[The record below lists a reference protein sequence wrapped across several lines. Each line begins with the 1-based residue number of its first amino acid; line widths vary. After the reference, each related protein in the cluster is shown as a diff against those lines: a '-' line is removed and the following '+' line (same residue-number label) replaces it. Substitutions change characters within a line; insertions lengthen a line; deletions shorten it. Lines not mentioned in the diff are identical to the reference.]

1 MTYTTF
7 LLCYIL
13 DILSDI
19 LVNDWLEDNI
29 WVYLFSETR
38 EKSYKLQSKL
48 LNPFDLQDIMLLF
61 KASVNK
67 MFNNTQL
74 NDIKLL
80 KNKWGKK

>member
-1 MTYTTF
+1 MSFSMTYTTF

-29 WVYLFSETR
+29 WVYLFSEKR

-74 NDIKLL
+74 NDKVV
-80 KNKWGKK
+80 KK

>member
-1 MTYTTF
+1 MTYTAF

-29 WVYLFSETR
+29 WVYVFSEKR